1 MWSIPDGTKSKFNG
15 REVNHVRRHCNLDT
29 EGRVQPVGMPM
40 NRYERTLVLLLRL
53 DGIIMLAAL
62 LPSMMPLAWMQATHR
77 YLGMGELPDG
87 PIIGYLTRSLS
98 LMYAM
103 HGAIL
108 LFLSLDVR
116 RFLPVVKYVAV
127 LTILFGLWLI
137 GLDVFVGM
145 PSFWTASEG
154 PSLFILYCVVV
165 WLTGR
170 VQTERK

>member
-1 MWSIPDGTKSKFNG
+1 MT
-15 REVNHVRRHCNLDT
+15 T
-29 EGRVQPVGMPM
+29 PM
-40 NRYERTLVLLLRL
+40 NRCEKSLVVLLRL

-62 LPSMMPLAWMQATHR
+62 FPSMMPLAWMQEVHR
-77 YLGMGELPDG
+77 CLEIGELPEG

-116 RFLPVVKYVAV
+116 RFLPIVKFVAV
-127 LTILFGLWLI
+127 VTILFSAWMI
-137 GLDVFVGM
+137 GLDVVVGM
-145 PSFWTASEG
+145 PPFWIISEG
-154 PSLFILYCVVV
+154 PCLFALYCVVL

-170 VQTERK
+170 VQTG